1 MSVPGE
7 DAGAPRVVER
17 VVGETGGELV
27 LRRTREHWEVFSN
40 GVFLMDTRDG
50 ASEREMVRAA
60 LEGRPEGRRSARVL
74 IGGLGVGFSAREA
87 LDDPRVG
94 LVRVV
99 ELEPKIVEWHFG
111 PLGEVAGRLPEEPR
125 CDLVRADLAEWL
137 EGAARAAAA
146 GGERYDAVCLDTD
159 NGPDWTVRE
168 ENGRLYGARAMDLL
182 ASVTAPGGAV
192 AFWSAMRAPAFEDL
206 LRGRFGEVRTVEVPA
221 RAGEPDVVYLVRVPE

>member
-1 MSVPGE
+1 MSQPPEAVAE
-7 DAGAPRVVER
+7 VVDR

-27 LRRTREHWEVFSN
+27 LRRSGPDWEVFSN
-40 GVFLMDTRDG
+40 GLFLMDTRDG
-50 ASEREMVRAA
+50 ASERAMVRAA
-60 LEGRPEGRRSARVL
+60 LEHLPDGSAGARVL

-87 LDDPRVG
+87 LDDRRVG

-99 ELEPKIVEWHFG
+99 ELEPKVVEWHSG

-137 EGAARAAAA
+137 EEAARAAEN
-146 GGERYDAVCLDTD
+146 GGERYDALCLDTD

-168 ENGRLYGARAMDLL
+168 ENGRLYGPGAMDLI

-192 AFWSAMRAPAFEDL
+192 AFWSAMRSPAFEEM
-206 LRGRFGEVRTVEVPA
+206 LRTRFGAVRTVEVPA
-221 RAGEPDVVYLVRVPE
+221 RAGEPDVVYLVRVA